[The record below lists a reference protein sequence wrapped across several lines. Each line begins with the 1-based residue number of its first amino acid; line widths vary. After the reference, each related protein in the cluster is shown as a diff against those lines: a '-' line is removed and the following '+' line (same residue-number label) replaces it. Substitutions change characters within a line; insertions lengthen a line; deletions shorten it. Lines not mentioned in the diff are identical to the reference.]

1 MVSFQGWGARR
12 EAQPGHPQGF
22 VRPLG
27 VARQRVYIGGG
38 CVELGGL
45 TPPQKVGAHVPAL
58 PGSRTSP
65 DRYASLCEAFQRGSV
80 RSPAQLRGEGVPGG
94 GGRLR
99 RLGVVPSSTR
109 ACSKP
114 RTLLRRNKPAHARE
128 AGGLLAMPVLVRA
141 CAWRGQCVVS
151 QSSTRTTSLGGGV
164 AWVSALHGRSSE
176 PRPVYGGTRGNAAH
190 ARPRRPEEVAQRDS
204 PEWEEASST
213 LSGPTE
219 ETLHSCGFVGAGE

>member
-80 RSPAQLRGEGVPGG
+80 RSPAQSRGG
-94 GGRLR
+94 GSPPPARGGTELN
-99 RLGVVPSSTR
+99 SS
-109 ACSKP
+109 
-114 RTLLRRNKPAHARE
+114 LLQTTHTSPQKHKPAHARE

-151 QSSTRTTSLGGGV
+151 QSSTRTTSLVGGL

-176 PRPVYGGTRGNAAH
+176 PCPVYGGTRGNAAH

-219 ETLHSCGFVGAGE
+219 ETLHSCVFVGAGE

>member
-1 MVSFQGWGARR
+1 MVSFQSWGARR

-80 RSPAQLRGEGVPGG
+80 RSPAQSRGRGVPGG
-94 GGRLR
+94 GGSPPPARGGTELN
-99 RLGVVPSSTR
+99 SS
-109 ACSKP
+109 
-114 RTLLRRNKPAHARE
+114 LLQTTHTSPQKHKPAHARE
-128 AGGLLAMPVLVRA
+128 AGGVLAMPVIVRA

-151 QSSTRTTSLGGGV
+151 QRSTRTTSLGGGL

-176 PRPVYGGTRGNAAH
+176 PRPGV
-190 ARPRRPEEVAQRDS
+190 RRN
-204 PEWEEASST
+204 
-213 LSGPTE
+213 
-219 ETLHSCGFVGAGE
+219 